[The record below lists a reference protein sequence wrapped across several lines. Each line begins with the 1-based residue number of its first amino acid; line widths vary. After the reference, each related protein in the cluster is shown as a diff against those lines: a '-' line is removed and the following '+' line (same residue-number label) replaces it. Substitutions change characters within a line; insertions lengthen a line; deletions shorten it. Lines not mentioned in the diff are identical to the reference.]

1 MICLLWD
8 GLESSCRRSRKES
21 FYLSLLVVSTFSHMA
36 GFTETVHKDD
46 FGNIRVKM
54 GVGSIEILDLTSRVI
69 AKDTQ
74 GLDSLELCFVT
85 LDE

>member
-1 MICLLWD
+1 
-8 GLESSCRRSRKES
+8 
-21 FYLSLLVVSTFSHMA
+21 
-36 GFTETVHKDD
+36 VHKDD